1 MRIALHEMM
10 HIAGAMHEQSRGD
23 DRHKVLSLNWT
34 DISKTIEF
42 NYAGHDLH
50 DFREYDLGSVMQY
63 SLSICCLFR

>member
-34 DISKTIEF
+34 EISKTIEF